1 MLEIPFITTVTQF
14 IIEVLPKWK
23 SFSISDQMK
32 TKNFYICLLFIAA
45 TSTSIWLLTNPSPN
59 LHTIVT
65 QTHKQINNLKNIPS
79 NIRNSNEEDL
89 KVDRVYLERLGF
101 YDSDATVTSAVI
113 TKDTPIIATAVLPD
127 SYEKTFKFVKATQSI
142 LPKQN
147 ILVYDLGIDATES
160 QKMVKHCNKTRTC
173 SLKVFPFDK
182 FPTHVRYLDF
192 KSYRPLAIQ
201 ETLKENGAVIWLE
214 PPEQFTTS
222 KLNKVLAQAQEVGI
236 AAWTIQEPASTLI
249 YPRMFKYF
257 KTKQENYYF
266 LKAAKSNQ
274 LIIYYTDKIRKDLM
288 LPWVKCALTK
298 ECINPTGAQNFGC
311 NYNLLPKFRYMGCH
325 KYDMAALNIILGLM
339 FDFTEAPY
347 EVNEKIFG
355 VLVPEQNGNSTSRQY
370 VTRDKLTEI
379 K

>member
-160 QKMVKHCNKTRTC
+160 QKVW
-173 SLKVFPFDK
+173 
-182 FPTHVRYLDF
+182 
-192 KSYRPLAIQ
+192 KS
-201 ETLKENGAVIWLE
+201 
-214 PPEQFTTS
+214 
-222 KLNKVLAQAQEVGI
+222 
-236 AAWTIQEPASTLI
+236 
-249 YPRMFKYF
+249 
-257 KTKQENYYF
+257 
-266 LKAAKSNQ
+266 
-274 LIIYYTDKIRKDLM
+274 
-288 LPWVKCALTK
+288 
-298 ECINPTGAQNFGC
+298 
-311 NYNLLPKFRYMGCH
+311 
-325 KYDMAALNIILGLM
+325 
-339 FDFTEAPY
+339 
-347 EVNEKIFG
+347 
-355 VLVPEQNGNSTSRQY
+355 
-370 VTRDKLTEI
+370 
-379 K
+379 